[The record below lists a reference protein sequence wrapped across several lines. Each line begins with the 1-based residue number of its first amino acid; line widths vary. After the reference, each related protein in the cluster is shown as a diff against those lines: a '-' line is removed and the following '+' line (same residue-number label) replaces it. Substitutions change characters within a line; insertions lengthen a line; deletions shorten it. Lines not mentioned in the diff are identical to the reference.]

1 MHGFLHPWYTILTII
16 VVMGVLQGVCAYL
29 IWVERKISAYM
40 QDRIGPNRLGW
51 GGIFQPIA
59 DGAKIFLKE
68 DIIPAHVDKLFFLC
82 APGIAAGTALMA
94 LAVVPLGPT
103 IHVPDSARNAAAV
116 GDELVAELNRQKEAT
131 KTVIQGGQVV
141 SQKLGELT
149 TALQKTQQV
158 AVQNAQLKQEVNTT
172 KQRLDALEEELR
184 KHPATTPATA
194 IKTRTDDKS
203 EW

>member
-1 MHGFLHPWYTILTII
+1 MFDWLSAHHQLVPLI
-16 VVMGVLQGVCAYL
+16 VMLVAMGTLLGGTLYL
-29 IWVERKISAYM
+29 VHAERKISAYM

-103 IHVPDSARNAAAV
+103 VPPPTAVAIQAAPGTPDRAAA
-116 GDELVAELNRQKEAT
+116 ERAA
-131 KTVIQGGQVV
+131 
-141 SQKLGELT
+141 
-149 TALQKTQQV
+149 A
-158 AVQNAQLKQEVNTT
+158 
-172 KQRLDALEEELR
+172 EELER
-184 KHPATTPATA
+184 A
-194 IKTRTDDKS
+194 
-203 EW
+203 